1 MTQRLDPLS
10 MAGLLIILSTAFAR
24 ADNDW
29 LILRGQSE
37 DSDRPGVVVLDATS
51 AVETSPPSET
61 IIPPVPGDQLVPPSP
76 IEGAAAAPT
85 DPVRPSWIG
94 EAVPLEGE
102 TTEEPIKTVT
112 GIWALT
118 SVFDDPNGLSWL
130 TLEPSSGRTDLSF
143 SHAGYLSQ
151 PSWAI
156 SWLSGPRDTDIP
168 ARVYQFTIP
177 LHTNFNFDDDWYVDL
192 GITPGWF
199 TDGVNR
205 RPEMFRLPGFVTLHW
220 TIDDSRKGVIGF
232 TALPR
237 DDIPFLPIFGFVD
250 NRPEEGRR
258 YEWVF
263 PRPRGEWRVADS
275 ARAAHWLTLT
285 GELGGGS
292 WAFKRDDRTPDVLT
306 YRELRMLMGLERRSG
321 KGRKLAL
328 EVGWVFDRELETRT
342 GRGDRT
348 LNDALLTQFWL
359 EY

>member
-10 MAGLLIILSTAFAR
+10 MAGLLIILSTGHAL
-24 ADNDW
+24 ADHDW
-29 LILRGQSE
+29 LVRRGQSG
-37 DSDRPGVVVLDATS
+37 DSDRPGIVVLDATS
-51 AVETSPPSET
+51 AVDAGPPSPTE
-61 IIPPVPGDQLVPPSP
+61 PPVPPSP
-76 IEGAAAAPT
+76 ADNAATSTAPA
-85 DPVRPSWIG
+85 RPNWIG
-94 EAVPLEGE
+94 KAVPLESE
-102 TTEEPIKTVT
+102 TTSEEVKTVSAT
-112 GIWALT
+112 WTLT

-130 TLEPSSGRTDLSF
+130 TLEPGSRRMNPSLSE
-143 SHAGYLSQ
+143 AGYRSQ

-192 GITPGWF
+192 GLTPGWF

-205 RPEMFRLPGFVTLHW
+205 RPEMFRLPGFMTLQW

-250 NRPEEGRR
+250 NRPEDGRR

-275 ARAAHWLTLT
+275 AWAAHWLTLT

-306 YRELRMLMGLERRSG
+306 YRELRMLMGLERRSE

-342 GRGDRT
+342 GRGDRP
-348 LNDALLTQFWL
+348 LDDALLTQFWL

>member
-1 MTQRLDPLS
+1 MKQRLDPLS
-10 MAGLLIILSTAFAR
+10 IVGLLIVLSADLAR
-24 ADNDW
+24 ADNNW
-29 LILRGQSE
+29 LVPRGQSG

-51 AVETSPPSET
+51 AVEASPSSET
-61 IIPPVPGDQLVPPSP
+61 IIPPVPGDPLIPPSP
-76 IEGAAAAPT
+76 ADNAMKST
-85 DPVRPSWIG
+85 DPVQPRWIG
-94 EAVPLEGE
+94 KAVPLEGE
-102 TTEEPIKTVT
+102 TAQEQVNRVT
-112 GIWALT
+112 AIWMLSA
-118 SVFDDPNGLSWL
+118 VFDNADGLSWL
-130 TLEPSSGRTDLSF
+130 TLKPDNGPLDPSL

-205 RPEMFRLPGFVTLHW
+205 RPEMFRLPGFMTLHW

-237 DDIPFLPIFGFVD
+237 DDIPFLPIVGFVD
-250 NRPEEGRR
+250 NRPEDGRR

-263 PRPRGEWRVADS
+263 PRPRGEWRVAES
-275 ARAAHWLTLT
+275 SWAAHWLTLT

-306 YRELRMLMGLERRSG
+306 YRELRMLLGLERRSE

-342 GRGDRT
+342 GRGDRA
-348 LNDALLTQFWL
+348 LDDALLTQFWL